1 MYRET
6 KKACI
11 GKCEQGQYELL
22 NRELDFDY
30 VVNKLG
36 ELEDFVEAIQDF
48 YGISKDKGLLE
59 ILELLFVFKTSYINL
74 TNSFDQLSTRYRDL
88 IRERDED

>member
-6 KKACI
+6 KKICI
-11 GKCEQGQYELL
+11 DKYEQGQYEPLS
-22 NRELDFDY
+22 RALDFDY

-48 YGISKDKGLLE
+48 YGISKDSGLLE

-74 TNSFDQLSTRYRDL
+74 TNRFDQLSTRYRDL
-88 IRERDED
+88 IRERDEY

>member
-6 KKACI
+6 KKVCI
-11 GKCEQGQYELL
+11 DKCEQEQYKLL

-48 YGISKDKGLLE
+48 YGISKDSDLLE
-59 ILELLFVFKTSYINL
+59 ILELLFVFKTSYTNL
-74 TNSFDQLSTRYRDL
+74 TNRFDQLSMRYRDL

>member
-11 GKCEQGQYELL
+11 DKCEQGQYELL

-36 ELEDFVEAIQDF
+36 ELEDFVEAVQDI

-59 ILELLFVFKTSYINL
+59 ILELLFVFKTSY
-74 TNSFDQLSTRYRDL
+74 TN
-88 IRERDED
+88 

>member
-6 KKACI
+6 KKVCI
-11 GKCEQGQYELL
+11 DKCEQEQYKLL

-48 YGISKDKGLLE
+48 YGISKDSDLLE
-59 ILELLFVFKTSYINL
+59 ILELLFVFKTSYTNL
-74 TNSFDQLSTRYRDL
+74 TNRFDQLSTRYRDL

>member
-6 KKACI
+6 KKVCI
-11 GKCEQGQYELL
+11 DKCEQEQYKLL

-48 YGISKDKGLLE
+48 YGISKDSGLLE

-74 TNSFDQLSTRYRDL
+74 TNGFDQLSTRYRDL